1 MPSGPTASSGDQ
13 TPVPSAMASFNER
26 VETTRDARSW
36 LAAFLR
42 NWGIAAPV
50 IADAIL
56 VASELVTNA
65 LRHGA
70 GAAVVRASIRE
81 SVIRLSVTDSGDDL
95 PEQQSIDLGRVGGLG
110 LHVVERV
117 SEDWGVAAF
126 PGGKTVWAL
135 IPR

>member
-1 MPSGPTASSGDQ
+1 MPSGPTAKSGDQ

-42 NWGIAAPV
+42 NWDVASTV
-50 IADAIL
+50 IEDAIL
-56 VASELVTNA
+56 VVSELVTNA

-70 GAAVVRASIRE
+70 GAAVVRASIRDE
-81 SVIRLSVTDSGDDL
+81 VIQLSVTDSGDGL
-95 PEQQSIDLGRVGGLG
+95 PEQQTIDLGRVGGLG

-117 SEDWGVAAF
+117 SADWGVAAF
-126 PGGKTVWAL
+126 PGGKTVFAL
-135 IPR
+135 MMQ